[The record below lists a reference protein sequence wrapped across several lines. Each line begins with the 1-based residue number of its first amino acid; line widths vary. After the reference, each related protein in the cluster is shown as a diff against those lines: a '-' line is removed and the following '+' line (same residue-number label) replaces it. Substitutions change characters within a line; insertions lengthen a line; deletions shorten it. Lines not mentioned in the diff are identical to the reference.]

1 MPHLLALVLV
11 AVAHSA
17 LGATQTEMMKVR
29 MSTSAADVRVMES
42 RLAHV
47 AESAKAWAKGME
59 DVLLAPGRE
68 RQDKDDL
75 ALHHARRQASLIAD
89 AFSKES
95 LRELADSHIASFIE
109 TGEDDPATHGLPA
122 LEALNHASYAYGQEA
137 TEASKM
143 HDQLLVHHA
152 EAVARGGHP
161 IDAAGK
167 SVSLLEVMDTL
178 HRDGAHAA
186 AGMYAGGIWEKLKV
200 SFAAGQCTRGLFV
213 AGRGARGVGAR
224 CTSRWPPRR
233 VSEAR
238 GTYSRRAR
246 GMGRMRFRGDAE
258 LGRLGDSEPLPPARP
273 RARHQSRVDSLP
285 VNNKMPVFILIS
297 GVTTVH
303 P

>member
-1 MPHLLALVLV
+1 MVSRLAALRVV

-17 LGATQTEMMKVR
+17 LGATQTEMMQVR

-68 RQDKDDL
+68 RQAKDDL

-109 TGEDDPATHGLPA
+109 TGGADDDADMATSHGVPS

-143 HDQLLVHHA
+143 HEQLLVHHA

-161 IDAAGK
+161 IDAAGN

-186 AGMYAGGIWEKLKV
+186 AGMYAGGIWKKLKV
-200 SFAAGQCTRGLFV
+200 RFAAEQCTRGWFV
-213 AGRGARGVGAR
+213 AGRGARGMGAWGTS
-224 CTSRWPPRR
+224 TSRGW
-233 VSEAR
+233 AR
-238 GTYSRRAR
+238 GTV
-246 GMGRMRFRGDAE
+246 
-258 LGRLGDSEPLPPARP
+258 P
-273 RARHQSRVDSLP
+273 
-285 VNNKMPVFILIS
+285 
-297 GVTTVH
+297 
-303 P
+303 